1 MPNSKTILKFFFALG
16 VWSFLVIGLFRIHGQ
31 NVLLSQEH
39 PSAPLSGRLLLQKE
53 NRYFEAT
60 STTTDRIDDV
70 LIDNRQ
76 GKLLVNLLI
85 TLSTRKSF
93 KIRTYQ
99 NSSMSIVSFLSS
111 PVVDYIPFEKKTIAG
126 ETNDSVLIAKT

>member
-31 NVLLSQEH
+31 NVLLQEH
-39 PSAPLSGRLLLQKE
+39 PPAPLSGRLLLQKE

-76 GKLLVNLLI
+76 GK
-85 TLSTRKSF
+85 
-93 KIRTYQ
+93 IRLGFYVICMPLFLYQ
-99 NSSMSIVSFLSS
+99 ISIR
-111 PVVDYIPFEKKTIAG
+111 
-126 ETNDSVLIAKT
+126 